1 MDIEYSDT
9 LRLTPRTLS
18 RAASS
23 ARIAGATPSAAYFW
37 VQWLVAMVLISA
49 ALGLLVMDKTGDISS
64 AYRVLAVITLLVSYP
79 VYSVIKVYDHSISMP
94 QLVLRV
100 AFAWITVVAILTFVG
115 FVTKTSGSY
124 SRAALLSWIALGYGA
139 QLAMALPI
147 HLAFSRYYRRSQY
160 AQDVLV
166 VGSGEFAQ
174 LLADKLTRSVG
185 VKVHGLIKHESE
197 QASPSEGLYPILGG
211 VKELR
216 HFIRL
221 HSITRLFIALPANHL
236 DKVDELYVDLLDTPI
251 DVVWTPD
258 FANTLLLNH
267 SVSDIE
273 GLPAIHLNESP
284 LTANPSAAFVKS
296 LIDRFAALCAILL
309 LSPVLIGAAIAVKL
323 SSSGPVLF
331 KQERHGLNG
340 RIFHMWKYR
349 SMRLHDDAEVKQ
361 ATKGDS
367 RITPVGAFIRKTS
380 IDELPQLFNV
390 LFGDMSLVG
399 PRPHAVQHNDYYAG
413 KIQAYMTRHKVKPGM
428 TGWAQVNGSRGETET
443 LEKMK
448 RRLEYDLEYI
458 NTWSIWLDVQILLR
472 TPLALVKDEA
482 Y

>member
-18 RAASS
+18 RAS
-23 ARIAGATPSAAYFW
+23 ARTAGSPPSAAYFW
-37 VQWLVAMVLISA
+37 VQWLAAMAVSTCT
-49 ALGLLVMDKTGDISS
+49 LGLLVIDKTGDISS
-64 AYRVLAVITLLVSYP
+64 AYRVLAVFVLLVSYP
-79 VYSVIKVYDHSISMP
+79 VYSVLRVYEQSVSMP
-94 QLVLRV
+94 RLVIRV
-100 AFAWITVVAILTFVG
+100 AFAWAAVVAILAFVG
-115 FVTKTSGSY
+115 FLTKTSGSY
-124 SRAALLSWIALGYGA
+124 SRAALLSWVALGYGA
-139 QLAMALPI
+139 QLVVALPI
-147 HLAFSRYYRRSQY
+147 HLAFSRYYSRSQY
-160 AQDVLV
+160 ALDVLV

-185 VKVHGLIKHESE
+185 ARVHGVIRHQSE
-197 QASPSEGLYPILGG
+197 NPGASEGLYPTLGD
-211 VKELR
+211 VTELR
-216 HFIRL
+216 RL
-221 HSITRLFIALPANHL
+221 IKLHNITRLFIALPAKHL
-236 DKVDELYVDLLDTPI
+236 DLVDELYVDLLDTPI

-258 FANTLLLNH
+258 FANILLLNH
-267 SVSDIE
+267 SVSEID

-296 LIDRFAALCAILL
+296 LIDRFAALCAILV
-309 LSPVLIGAAIAVKL
+309 LSPVLIAAAVAVKL
-323 SSSGPVLF
+323 SSPGPVLF

-349 SMRLHDDAEVKQ
+349 SMRLHDDKEVKQ
-361 ATKGDS
+361 ATKNDS

-399 PRPHAVQHNDYYAG
+399 PRPHAVQHNDYYSG

-448 RRLEYDLEYI
+448 KRLEYDLEYI
-458 NTWSIWLDVQILLR
+458 NTWSIWLDVQILLK
-472 TPLALVKDEA
+472 TPLALIKDEA